1 MKLHYW
7 TGFSKRDNSTKIPT
21 ATATQI
27 DVVWKEDTSI
37 DMPSVILKGNATNID
52 YCYIPDWGKYYNV
65 KAPIIL
71 TNGLTQY
78 DLEED
83 VLATHKTAIGST
95 VAHIAYAST
104 GYDVDIIDSRIA
116 VKGSHQVY
124 QTSESVGFDS
134 TGCYVLSVTN
144 DEEPGRQGATSYYI
158 MSAYDLY
165 LLLKHMQRDDIF
177 TALGQYFT
185 GSAIDFIQNCIW
197 VPISYSKATS
207 LFGGTAQTTFY
218 IGKTIVGD
226 QSQTPPQAIP
236 ITHVPI
242 TTPIAYLTD
251 SSTPPMQ
258 TFSIPIGN
266 KWQDFRDLQP
276 YTSAGL
282 YLPGLGQ
289 TDLNINDFYD
299 SNNVNIQIVFD
310 ITTGDALYKIFDDNN
325 QLMKT
330 VSINTAANVSLAQFA
345 TNIAGVISSVGGAV
359 GGVAGFGLA
368 AATGNVFGAA
378 SSAFGILSNASSA
391 VMAAN
396 QRSVSVKG
404 ANSSRAG
411 FKDSMAVLT
420 LVQLDTED
428 PDDANYIAK
437 YGRPVALTHAISN
450 HSGYVQCEKA
460 SIEIAGDL
468 WERTQINSYL
478 NSGFYY
484 E

>member
-7 TGFSKRDNSTKIPT
+7 TGFAKRDNSTKIPT

-27 DVVWKEDTSI
+27 DIVWKEDTSI
-37 DMPSVILKGNATNID
+37 DMPSVILKGNAINID

-65 KAPIIL
+65 KAPIML
-71 TNGLTQY
+71 TNGTAQY

-95 VAHIAYAST
+95 VAHIAYSST

-116 VKGSHQVY
+116 VKGSRLVY
-124 QTSESVGFDS
+124 QTSENLGFDS
-134 TGCYVLSVTN
+134 DGCYVLSVTN
-144 DEEPGRQGATSYYI
+144 DENPGRQGATSYYI
-158 MSAYDLY
+158 MGAYDLY
-165 LLLKHMQRDDIF
+165 LLLKHMQRDDVF
-177 TALGQYFT
+177 TELKNYFE
-185 GSAIDFIQNCIW
+185 GSAIDLIQNCIW
-197 VPISYSKATS
+197 VPISLTKAVN

-226 QSQTPPQAIP
+226 NTVTPPVPAP
-236 ITHVPI
+236 ITHYPV
-242 TTPIAYLTD
+242 TTTIAYLTNP
-251 SSTPPMQ
+251 SNMTTTSVA
-258 TFSIPIGN
+258 IGN

-282 YLPGLGQ
+282 YLPGVGQ
-289 TDLNINDFYD
+289 TDININDFYN
-299 SNNVNIQIVFD
+299 SNNVNISVVFD

-345 TNIAGVISSVGGAV
+345 TNIAGVITSVGGAV

-437 YGRPVALTHAISN
+437 YGRPVALTHTISN

-460 SIEIAGDL
+460 SIEIPGDV
-468 WERTQINSYL
+468 WERTTINQYL

>member
-7 TGFSKRDNSTKIPT
+7 TGFSKRDNSTKIPS

-52 YCYIPDWGKYYNV
+52 YCYIPDWNKYYNV
-65 KAPIIL
+65 KAPIVL

-83 VLATHKTAIGST
+83 CLATHKTSIGSN

-104 GYDVDIIDSRIA
+104 GYDVNIIDSRIA
-116 VKGSHQVY
+116 VKGTRQVY
-124 QTSESVGFDS
+124 QTSEDLGFDS
-134 TGCYVLSVTN
+134 DGCYVLSVTN
-144 DEEPGRQGATSYYI
+144 DENPGRQGATSYYLI
-158 MSAYDLY
+158 DAYDLY
-165 LLLKHMQRDDIF
+165 LLLKYMQKDDIF
-177 TALGQYFT
+177 TELKNYFE
-185 GSAIDFIQNCIW
+185 GSAIDLIQNCIW
-197 VPISYSKATS
+197 VPISFSKAQT
-207 LFGGTAQTTFY
+207 LFGGTVQTTFY
-218 IGKTIVGD
+218 IGKSVVAD
-226 QSQTPPQAIP
+226 YSQTPPTPYP
-236 ITHVPI
+236 ITHYPI
-242 TTPIAYLTD
+242 TTTVATLTNGGGYVT
-251 SSTPPMQ
+251 SSV
-258 TFSIPIGN
+258 PIGN
-266 KWQDFRDLQP
+266 KWKDFRDLQP

-282 YLPGLGQ
+282 YLPGVGQ

-299 SNNVNIQIVFD
+299 SNNVNISVVFD

-330 VSINTAANVSLAQFA
+330 VSINTSANVSLAQFA

-391 VMAAN
+391 IMAAN

-411 FKDSMAVLT
+411 FKDSLAVLT

-460 SIEIAGDL
+460 SIEIPGDV
-468 WERTQINSYL
+468 WERTTINQYL

>member
-1 MKLHYW
+1 MDMYYW
-7 TGFSKRDNSTKIPT
+7 TGFSKRENSTKLPT
-21 ATATQI
+21 DTGTKVEI
-27 DVVWKEDTSI
+27 LLKEDTSI
-37 DMPSVILKGNATNID
+37 DAPSIVLTGNVLNLD
-52 YCYIPDWGKYYNV
+52 YCYIPDFGKYYFV
-65 KAPIIL
+65 GSPIIL
-71 TNGLTQY
+71 ANDMTQY
-78 DLEED
+78 DLVED
-83 VLATHKTAIGST
+83 TLGTHKTEVGST
-95 VAHIAYAST
+95 VAHIAYSST
-104 GYDVDIIDSRIA
+104 GYDVDIIDNRIA
-116 VKGSHQVY
+116 VKGSRQVY

-134 TGCYVLSVTN
+134 DGCFVISVTN
-144 DEEPGRQGATSYYI
+144 DESPGRQGATCYYV
-158 MSAYDLY
+158 MGALDLY
-165 LLLKHMQRDDIF
+165 ILLKYMQKDDIY
-177 TALGQYFT
+177 TELNNYFN
-185 GSAIDFIQNCIW
+185 GNAIDFIQNCIW
-197 VPISYSKATS
+197 VPISYSKAAS
-207 LFGGTAQTTFY
+207 LFCGTVETNFY
-218 IGKTIVGD
+218 IGKTLIQD
-226 QSQTPPQAIP
+226 HSQTPPQTIP
-236 ITHVPI
+236 ISHYPVTKPI
-242 TTPIAYLTD
+242 QYLTD
-251 SSTPPMQ
+251 NSTPPMQ
-258 TFSIPIGN
+258 TFSLAIGN

-299 SNNVNIQIVFD
+299 SNNVNIQIVYD
-310 ITTGDALYKIFDDNN
+310 ITTGDAMYKIFDDNN

-378 SSAFGILSNASSA
+378 SSAFGILSSASNA

-396 QRSVSVKG
+396 QRSVSIKG

-428 PDDANYIAK
+428 PDDANYIAR
-437 YGRPVALTHAISN
+437 YGRPVALTQAISN
-450 HSGYVQCEKA
+450 HSGYVQCENA
-460 SIEIAGDL
+460 SVNLAGDSF
-468 WERTQINSYL
+468 ERETINRFL